1 MGNLFFNK
9 KKKLEVKVKS
19 KREVAIMYLKK
30 AIMLVIGAFIV
41 AVALQLFLLPNKII
55 DGGVIGVS
63 MMTSYISS
71 WNLGLLIFC
80 INLPFVIMAYKALG
94 KKFVLNTFF
103 AILMLSV
110 ATNMVSHYH
119 QVTEDLLLATIF
131 GGILL
136 GLGVGLILR
145 NNASLDGTEM
155 VSIQLSKKFKV
166 VSVGELL
173 MGMNL
178 FIYAG
183 AGFLFGWDRALYSI
197 LTYYVASKV
206 IDTVLEGLDK
216 AKSVRIVSDYS
227 KEIGEA
233 IMKELD
239 VSVTYMKTL
248 GGYSKQ
254 EKILTFCV
262 VNKFDMPKLKEVVH
276 NVDDRAFIVTE
287 DVHEVEGVRFKK
299 SK

>member
-1 MGNLFFNK
+1 MFFSK
-9 KKKLEVKVKS
+9 KKKLEIKVKT
-19 KREVAIMYLKK
+19 KKEIAIEYLKK
-30 AIMLVIGAFIV
+30 TFFWLLGTFIV
-41 AVALQLFLLPNKII
+41 AVALEMFLLPNKII
-55 DGGVIGVS
+55 DGGVIGIS
-63 MMTSYISS
+63 MMVSYITKL
-71 WNLGLLIFC
+71 NLGLLIFC
-80 INLPFVIMAYKALG
+80 INIPFLLLAYKTLG
-94 KKFVLNTFF
+94 KKFVINTFV
-103 AILMLSV
+103 ATAMLSV
-110 ATNMVSHYH
+110 ATNLVVNLKP
-119 QVTEDLLLATIF
+119 VTGDLLLATVF

-155 VSIQLSKKFKV
+155 LSIMISKRIKI

-178 FIYAG
+178 FVYGA

-216 AKSVRIVSDYS
+216 AKSVRIVSEYWE
-227 KEIGEA
+227 EIGNS

-239 VSVTYMKTL
+239 ISVTYIRTK

-276 NVDDRAFIVTE
+276 NVDPRAFIVTE
-287 DVHEVEGVRFKK
+287 DVHEVEGVRIKK
-299 SK
+299 SSTH

>member
-1 MGNLFFNK
+1 MFFGK
-9 KKKLEVKVKS
+9 KKPVKKEKTKKEIILEY
-19 KREVAIMYLKK
+19 INK
-30 AIMLVIGAFIV
+30 AFFLIIGAFIV
-41 AVALQLFLLPNKII
+41 AVALEMFLLPNHII
-55 DGGVIGVS
+55 DGGVIGIS
-63 MMTSYISS
+63 MMMAFITKG
-71 WNLGLLIFC
+71 NLGLFILA
-80 INLPFVIMAYKALG
+80 INIPFILLAYKTLG
-94 KKFVLNTFF
+94 KKFVINTLF
-103 AILMLSV
+103 AIIMLSI
-110 ATNMVSHYH
+110 ATNIVSRFH
-119 QVTEDLLLATIF
+119 QVTEDLLLVTIF

-155 VSIQLSKKFKV
+155 VSIGLSKKLKI

-173 MGMNL
+173 MGINL
-178 FIYAG
+178 FIYTG

-216 AKSVRIVSDYS
+216 AKSVRIVSDFS
-227 KEIGEA
+227 REIGDT

-239 VSVTYMKTL
+239 ISVTYMKTT

-254 EKILTFCV
+254 EKILTYCV

-276 NVDDRAFIVTE
+276 SVDPRAFIVTE

-299 SK
+299 SSK

>member
-1 MGNLFFNK
+1 MFFTK
-9 KKKLEVKVKS
+9 KKKPEIRVKTKKEIALE
-19 KREVAIMYLKK
+19 YLKK
-30 AIMLVIGAFIV
+30 SFFWLLGAFIV
-41 AVALQLFLLPNKII
+41 AVALEMFLLPNKII
-55 DGGVIGVS
+55 DGGVIGIS
-63 MMTSYISS
+63 MMVSYITK

-80 INLPFVIMAYKALG
+80 INIPFMLIAFKALG
-94 KKFVLNTFF
+94 KKFIANTFV
-103 AILMLSV
+103 ATAMLSL
-110 ATNMVSHYH
+110 ATNIAVNLKPA
-119 QVTEDLLLATIF
+119 TNDLLLATVF

-155 VSIQLSKKFKV
+155 LSIVLSKRLKI

-178 FIYAG
+178 FIYTA
-183 AGFLFGWDRALYSI
+183 AGFLLGWDRALYSI

-216 AKSVRIVSDYS
+216 AKSVRIVSEFWE
-227 KEIGEA
+227 EIGDS

-239 VSVTYMKTL
+239 ISVTYIRTK

-276 NVDDRAFIVTE
+276 NVDPRAFIVTE
-287 DVHEVEGVRFKK
+287 DVHEVEGVRIKK
-299 SK
+299 TAGH

>member
-1 MGNLFFNK
+1 MFFSK
-9 KKKLEVKVKS
+9 KKKPDIKVKT
-19 KREVAIMYLKK
+19 KKEILIDYLKK
-30 AIMLVIGAFIV
+30 ALCWLLGTFIV
-41 AVALQLFLLPNKII
+41 AVALEMFLLPNKII
-55 DGGVIGVS
+55 DGGVIGIS
-63 MMTSYISS
+63 MMVSYVTKL
-71 WNLGLLIFC
+71 NLGLLIFC
-80 INLPFVIMAYKALG
+80 INIPFLLLAYKTLGRKFVI
-94 KKFVLNTFF
+94 NTFI
-103 AILMLSV
+103 ATAMLSV
-110 ATNMVSHYH
+110 ATNLVVNLKP
-119 QVTEDLLLATIF
+119 VTGDLLLATVF

-155 VSIQLSKKFKV
+155 LSIMISKRIKI

-178 FIYAG
+178 FVYGA

-216 AKSVRIVSDYS
+216 AKSVRIVSEFWE
-227 KEIGEA
+227 EIGDS

-239 VSVTYMKTL
+239 ISVTYIKTK

-276 NVDDRAFIVTE
+276 TVDPRAFIVTE
-287 DVHEVEGVRFKK
+287 DVHEVEGVRIKK
-299 SK
+299 KGH